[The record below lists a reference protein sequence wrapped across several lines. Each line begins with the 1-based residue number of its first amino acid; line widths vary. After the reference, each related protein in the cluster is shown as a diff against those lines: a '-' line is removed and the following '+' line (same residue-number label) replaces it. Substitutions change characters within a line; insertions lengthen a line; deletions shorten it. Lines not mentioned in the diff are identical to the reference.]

1 MPKRIAALAAVL
13 VLTLTGCAGGADDAG
28 DERTAP
34 ATEESAAPLVAE
46 ESPAESSGSEDAFLV
61 AFRDIQTTYA
71 SVIPDA
77 TDEQLLDAGYEACDR
92 LAAGEES
99 TDISLIDGEERNPD
113 SEMYLDSVSIVGA
126 AATHLCP

>member
-1 MPKRIAALAAVL
+1 MKNRIAALALLAAL
-13 VLTLTGCAGGADDAG
+13 ALTGCAGTASPEG
-28 DERTAP
+28 DERDTSA
-34 ATEESAAPLVAE
+34 ESAAPLAAKEPVVD
-46 ESPAESSGSEDAFLV
+46 ESETEAAFLD

-77 TDEQLLDAGYEACDR
+77 SDDQLLDAGYEACER

-99 TDISLIDGEERNPD
+99 TDIALIDGEERNAQ